1 MNARARFWHSTDST
15 FAGRALR
22 AGMFAATFATVV
34 VTAPTTASAQTTGQ
48 VDPAEVDVWDV
59 IQTSDGNVLKGV
71 IVEQTRTPAGTMYKI
86 VLPGGGG
93 TLSIPE
99 SKVQRITKERN
110 PARAQGAAAAYP
122 APPPPAAAAAYPQAT
137 APTYPP
143 AAAPG
148 YGQPAAAAYPVAGA
162 APAQY
167 GPAPAE
173 PHHID
178 LPPPVATQGMRL
190 GLQFGPYFPMG
201 DLSGSGPG
209 STNVGFGGRIR
220 FGYEFMF
227 GRFGVTPSIALES
240 AIFSSESVPLTD
252 GTNADGGVF
261 YLGVQPGVTAAVH
274 MGMFA
279 PYFGLT
285 FGFDHYAGTG
295 KIADLAQAQKLT
307 TDANGFGFG
316 VLFGLDLVFN
326 PSVSAGIG
334 AEIHPGFTT
343 LDPGSG
349 IKSQDLGHGAL
360 LFEGKYHF

>member
-1 MNARARFWHSTDST
+1 MSMNPRARLWHSTNST
-15 FAGRALR
+15 LAGRALL
-22 AGMFAATFATVV
+22 AGAIAATFATVFA
-34 VTAPTTASAQTTGQ
+34 APTTADAQAAGQ
-48 VDPAEVDVWDV
+48 VDPAEVDMWDV
-59 IQTSDGNVLKGV
+59 IQTTDGNVLKGV
-71 IVEQTRTPAGTMYKI
+71 IVEQARTAAGTMYKI
-86 VLPGGGG
+86 VLPAGGG
-93 TLSIPE
+93 TLTIPE
-99 SKVQRITKERN
+99 GKVQRITKERN
-110 PARAQGAAAAYP
+110 PARAQPAAAAYP
-122 APPPPAAAAAYPQAT
+122 APPQAAAAYPQGT
-137 APTYPP
+137 APTAPQP
-143 AAAPG
+143 AAPG
-148 YGQPAAAAYPVAGA
+148 YGQPPAAGYPVAGA
-162 APAQY
+162 AAQY
-167 GPAPAE
+167 GAAPAQ

-201 DLSGSGPG
+201 DLAGSGPG

-227 GRFGVTPSIALES
+227 DRFGITPSIALET
-240 AIFSSESVPLTD
+240 AFFSTQSVPLTD
-252 GTNADGGVF
+252 GSNADGGVF
-261 YLGVQPGVTAAVH
+261 YFGVQPGITAAVH

-295 KIADLAQAQKLT
+295 KIADIASANNVK

-334 AEIHPGFTT
+334 GEIHPGFTT
-343 LDPGSG
+343 LDPGNG
-349 IKSQDLGHGAL
+349 LPAQDLGHAAL